1 MKRPQDEKSINAA
14 GVIILLSSLALA
26 ACVASLPPPAAAFD
40 PAAVPP
46 ASADRSFF
54 GARSMNDQ
62 LAALEAL
69 GVEPG
74 DARAQMGRRLYFD
87 NRLSRNGTV
96 SCATCHDVTY
106 GFTDRRATSM
116 GIGRQRGRRNAP
128 TTLNAALLERQFWD
142 GRAAD
147 VEEQAGMPILNPIEM
162 GFATETD
169 VVARLAAIPEY
180 ASEFPAVYGR
190 APNYPDLR
198 DAIGAFERTLI
209 FLDAPFDRW
218 RAGEAAALS
227 DSAIRGFALF
237 SGRAGCTACHPAEGD
252 APLFT
257 DQQYHNVG
265 VAARAPD
272 YAALAAEAQRRL
284 AADDSAAA
292 LDALALTT
300 DLSELGRFVITRE
313 PADLGAFKTPSL
325 RNVGVTGPY
334 LHDGSAQNLWAA
346 VRNFDTSSVLSAQDV
361 DDLVAFLFSLTDVRL
376 AAQNEEALKWQRSRA
391 QAPPD

>member
-1 MKRPQDEKSINAA
+1 MRAA
-14 GVIILLSSLALA
+14 GVLVLLFSLALA
-26 ACVASLPPPAAAFD
+26 ACVASLPPPADPFD

-74 DARAQMGRRLYFD
+74 DARAQLGRRLYFD

-128 TTLNAALLERQFWD
+128 TTLNAALQERQFWD

-162 GFATETD
+162 GFATEAE
-169 VVARLAAIPEY
+169 VLARLAAIPEY
-180 ASEFPAVYGR
+180 AAEFPAVYGR
-190 APNYPDLR
+190 SPYYPDLR

-237 SGRAGCTACHPAEGD
+237 SGRAGCTACHPAEG
-252 APLFT
+252 ASPLFT
-257 DQQYHNVG
+257 DQDYHNAG

-272 YAALAAEAQRRL
+272 YAALADEAMRRL

-292 LDALALTT
+292 LDALALSTN
-300 DLSELGRFVITRE
+300 LSELGRFVITRD

-346 VRNFDTSSVLSAQDV
+346 VRHMDTAAALNAQDV
-361 DDLVAFLFSLTDVRL
+361 DDLVSFLFSLTDVRL
-376 AAQNEEALKWQRSRA
+376 AAQNEEALQWQRSRA